1 MESGFATTPFGRRP
15 MTLALVKANAAS
27 RQIPQGAVVE
37 KWQVYRWLCEGKSI
51 VGVGDRALAVLSALL
66 TFYPDDQI
74 SEENGLMV
82 FPSNAQLSL
91 RAHGMADSTLR
102 RNLAE
107 LVSCGLIIRRDS
119 ANGKRFA
126 RKGQGGVVVEAFGF
140 SLAPLL
146 TRVAEFQQAADQ
158 ARADSRALRLMRE
171 RVTLHRRDIH
181 KLVEAAVE
189 GDVPGD
195 WGPLFNRFR
204 AIVDAIPRRATL
216 PELEAI
222 VAKLTVLHDEVDR
235 MLESFTN
242 STNPS
247 CNESQN
253 ERQQSDSNTESFF
266 VFEPALEKSRAA
278 VEPRPGPDER
288 LKSYPIGLVLKACPE
303 IADYAVNGITSR
315 RDLMLTAA
323 QVRGYLGV
331 SPSAYEE
338 ACHVMGQEV
347 AAIVIA
353 CILQRAQHINSA
365 GGYLR
370 VLTEKAREGQF
381 SVGPM
386 LDGRAQG
393 QWRCNEDDGMSWI
406 QRFAWLSIGRR
417 YPWEL

>member
-1 MESGFATTPFGRRP
+1 MESGYATTPFGRRP
-15 MTLALVKANAAS
+15 MTLALVQANAAS
-27 RQIPQGAVVE
+27 REIPEGYLVE

-51 VGVGDRALAVLSALL
+51 VGVGDRALAVLNGLL
-66 TFYPDDQI
+66 SFYPDDQI

-107 LVSCGLIIRRDS
+107 LVNCGLVIRRDS
-119 ANGKRFA
+119 PNGKRFA
-126 RKGQGGVVVEAFGF
+126 RKGKGGAVEEAFGF

-146 TRVAEFQQAADQ
+146 TRAVEFQRAAEQ
-158 ARADSRALRLMRE
+158 VRAGAMALKLMRE
-171 RVTLHRRDIH
+171 RITLHRRDIH
-181 KLVEAAVE
+181 KLVEAAIEE
-189 GDVPGD
+189 GAAGD
-195 WGPLFNRFR
+195 WGAIWRRFR
-204 AIVDAIPRRATL
+204 AIVDAIPRRAGL
-216 PELEAI
+216 YDLERI
-222 VAKLTVLHDEVDR
+222 VAELAVLHDEVDR
-235 MLESFTN
+235 MLESFMD

-247 CNESQN
+247 GNESQN
-253 ERQQSDSNTESFF
+253 ERQQSDSNTDSIF

-278 VEPRPGPDER
+278 VEPTQSPAEKPRG
-288 LKSYPIGLVLKACPE
+288 YPIGLVLRACPE
-303 IADYAVNGITSR
+303 IADYAVNGIGNW
-315 RDLMLTAA
+315 RDLMMTAA
-323 QVRGYLGV
+323 QVRGFLGV

-370 VLTEKAREGQF
+370 VLTEKARAGEF

-386 LDGRAQG
+386 LMAALKANGATARMTG
-393 QWRCNEDDGMSWI
+393 
-406 QRFAWLSIGRR
+406 
-417 YPWEL
+417 

>member
-1 MESGFATTPFGRRP
+1 MERQYATTPFGRRP
-15 MTLALVKANAAS
+15 MTLALVQANTAS
-27 RQIPQGAVVE
+27 REIPEGSLVE
-37 KWQVYRWLCEGKSI
+37 KWQVHRWLCEGKSLI
-51 VGVGDRALAVLSALL
+51 GVGDRALAVLSGLL
-66 TFYPDDQI
+66 SFYPDDQI

-107 LVSCGLIIRRDS
+107 LVNCGLIIRRDS
-119 ANGKRFA
+119 PNGKRFA
-126 RKGQGGVVVEAFGF
+126 RKGKGGAVEEAFGF

-146 TRVAEFQQAADQ
+146 TRAAEFQRAAEQ
-158 ARADSRALRLMRE
+158 VRADNRALKLMRE
-171 RVTLHRRDIH
+171 RITLHRRDIH
-181 KLVEAAVE
+181 KLVEAAIEE
-189 GDVPGD
+189 GAPGD
-195 WGPLFNRFR
+195 WGAIWRRFR
-204 AIVDAIPRRATL
+204 AIVELIPRRAGL
-216 PELEAI
+216 SELEGI
-222 VAKLTVLHDEVDR
+222 VAELTALHDEVDR

-242 STNPS
+242 SMNPS
-247 CNESQN
+247 GNESQN
-253 ERQQSDSNTESFF
+253 ERQQSDSNTDSIS

-278 VEPRPGPDER
+278 VEPGSIPAEKPKG
-288 LKSYPIGLVLKACPE
+288 YPIGLVLKACPE
-303 IADYAVNGITSR
+303 IADYAVNGIGTW
-315 RDLMLTAA
+315 RDLMMTAA

-370 VLTEKAREGQF
+370 VLTEKARAGQF

-386 LDGRAQG
+386 LMAALKANGATAKMTG
-393 QWRCNEDDGMSWI
+393 
-406 QRFAWLSIGRR
+406 
-417 YPWEL
+417 

>member
-27 RQIPQGAVVE
+27 RQIPEGATVE

-51 VGVGDRALAVLSALL
+51 VGVGDRALAVLSGLL

-119 ANGKRFA
+119 PNGKRFA
-126 RKGQGGVVVEAFGF
+126 RKGQGGGVTEVFGF

-146 TRVAEFQQAADQ
+146 TRAVEFQRAAEQ
-158 ARADSRALRLMRE
+158 VRAECLALKLMRE
-171 RVTLHRRDIH
+171 RITLHRRDIQ
-181 KLVEAAVE
+181 KLVEAAIEE
-189 GDVPGD
+189 GVPGD
-195 WGPLFNRFR
+195 WGGVWRRFR
-204 AIVDAIPRRATL
+204 SIVDAIPRRAGL
-216 PELEAI
+216 SQLEGI
-222 VAKLTVLHDEVDR
+222 VAELTKLHDEVDR
-235 MLESFTN
+235 MLESFTD

-247 CNESQN
+247 GNESQS
-253 ERQQSDSNTESFF
+253 ERQQSDSNTDSIF
-266 VFEPALEKSRAA
+266 VFEPAFEKSRAA
-278 VEPRPGPDER
+278 VEPRPAPDER

-303 IADYAVNGITSR
+303 IADYAVNGIASW

-370 VLTEKAREGQF
+370 VLTEKARAGEF

-386 LDGRAQG
+386 LMAALKANGPATRMTG
-393 QWRCNEDDGMSWI
+393 
-406 QRFAWLSIGRR
+406 
-417 YPWEL
+417 

>member
-27 RQIPQGAVVE
+27 RQIPEGSVIE

-51 VGVGDRALAVLSALL
+51 VGVGDRALAVLSGLL

-119 ANGKRFA
+119 PNGKRFA
-126 RKGQGGVVVEAFGF
+126 RKGQGGAVVEAFGF

-146 TRVAEFQQAADQ
+146 TRAAEFQQAADQ
-158 ARADSRALRLMRE
+158 VRADGRALRLMRE
-171 RVTLHRRDIH
+171 RITLHRRDIH
-181 KLVEAAVE
+181 KLIEAAVE
-189 GDVPGD
+189 EDVPGD
-195 WGPLFNRFR
+195 WGTLWKRFR
-204 AIVDAIPRRATL
+204 AIVDAIPRRAGL
-216 PELEAI
+216 SELEGI
-222 VAKLTVLHDEVDR
+222 VAELVKLHEAVDK

-242 STNPS
+242 TQNPS
-247 CNESQN
+247 GNESQN
-253 ERQQSDSNTESFF
+253 ERQQSDSNTDSIF
-266 VFEPALEKSRAA
+266 VFEPAFEKSRAE
-278 VEPRPGPDER
+278 VEPTFAQAAKPKG
-288 LKSYPIGLVLKACPE
+288 YPIGLVLRACPD
-303 IADYAVNGITSR
+303 IADYAVTGIGNWR
-315 RDLMLTAA
+315 ELMITAA

-347 AAIVIA
+347 ASIVIA

-370 VLTEKAREGQF
+370 VLTEKARAGEF

-386 LDGRAQG
+386 LMAALKANGVTVKMTG
-393 QWRCNEDDGMSWI
+393 
-406 QRFAWLSIGRR
+406 
-417 YPWEL
+417 

>member
-1 MESGFATTPFGRRP
+1 
-15 MTLALVKANAAS
+15 MTLALVQANTAA
-27 RQIPQGAVVE
+27 REIPEGSLVQ

-51 VGVGDRALAVLSALL
+51 VGVGDRALAVLSGLL

-107 LVSCGLIIRRDS
+107 LVNCGLIIRRDS
-119 ANGKRFA
+119 PNGKRFA
-126 RKGQGGVVVEAFGF
+126 RKGQGGTLVEAFGF

-146 TRVAEFQQAADQ
+146 TRAAEFQHAADQ
-158 ARADSRALRLMRE
+158 VRADNRALKLMRE
-171 RVTLHRRDIH
+171 RITLHRRDIH
-181 KLVEAAVE
+181 KLVEAAIEE
-189 GDVPGD
+189 GVPGD
-195 WGPLFNRFR
+195 WGAIWRRFR
-204 AIVDAIPRRATL
+204 AIVDAIPRRA
-216 PELEAI
+216 ELSELGGI
-222 VAKLTVLHDEVDR
+222 VAELTLLHDEVDR

-247 CNESQN
+247 GNETQN
-253 ERQQSDSNTESFF
+253 ERQQSDSNTDSTF
-266 VFEPALEKSRAA
+266 VFEPAFEKSRAA
-278 VEPRPGPDER
+278 VEPTSIPAEKP
-288 LKSYPIGLVLKACPE
+288 KSYPIGLVLKACPE
-303 IADYAVNGITSR
+303 IADYAVNGIGTW
-315 RDLMLTAA
+315 RDLMMTAA

-370 VLTEKAREGQF
+370 VLTEKAKAGQF

-386 LDGRAQG
+386 LMAALKANGVTARMTG
-393 QWRCNEDDGMSWI
+393 
-406 QRFAWLSIGRR
+406 
-417 YPWEL
+417 